1 MHKGELVMKKSLFV
15 VLASLFLYV
24 TPASAL
30 DPIVFVHGYSGSTI
44 VNFSAMIG
52 WFKADGYPSNYLNYY
67 TYNTIPGV
75 INGAKILQSKVNA
88 TLAATGKSKVDLV
101 CHSMG
106 GLVARYYM
114 KYLGGAAKVNQVVYI
129 ATPHQGTIISY
140 LDPFTQAAKDM
151 HAGSSLLKSI
161 DGYIPGMS
169 LWSYCDEVVIPNSSA
184 NYGYAVCDGC
194 QLHIASTWNWGVYT
208 KTRDYIK
215 P

>member
-1 MHKGELVMKKSLFV
+1 MKK
-15 VLASLFLYV
+15 VLLALMASIFLY
-24 TPASAL
+24 ASPVMAL
-30 DPIVFVHGYSGSTI
+30 DPVVFVHGYSGSTI
-44 VNFSAMIG
+44 VNFSSMIS
-52 WFKADGYPSNYLNYY
+52 WFKSDGYPSNYLIYY

-75 INGAKILQSKVNA
+75 VNGANILKSKVDA
-88 TLAATGKSKVDLV
+88 ALLATGKSKVDLV

-129 ATPHQGTIISY
+129 ATPHLGTY
-140 LDPFTQAAKDM
+140 VAYGDPLTQAAKDLRP
-151 HAGSSLLKSI
+151 GSDIVNKLL
-161 DGYIPGMS
+161 GYCPGMS
-169 LWSYCDEVVIPNSSA
+169 LWSWCDEIVIPNSSA

-194 QLHIASTWNWGVYT
+194 LGHIISTWTYSVYT